1 MRRPRLALGG
11 ALLALTLFPAAA
23 HAQDGGSVQPKVVGG
38 TSTSI
43 SQYPW
48 QAAVVWSPSRAS
60 GNAYQRLLCGGSVLT
75 SRIIVTAAHCVYDT
89 DPNCTLLGV
98 CLSDPGGDGTP
109 KLDANDIDV
118 VLGRTTL
125 SSSEGVEL
133 PLQAV
138 SYRSNYNPNYQG
150 DGVPRYDVAYLV
162 LASATS
168 QPQIK
173 IAGADEGGLWD
184 AGSPVQ
190 VSGWGSTNKGGSQ
203 YPDTLQAA
211 SLNVIDDSTC
221 FNDYSIG
228 GGASDFDPATMLCAG
243 VPSGG
248 VDSCYGDSGGPLQA
262 LLAGGGA
269 RLVGIVGW
277 GNGCAQARYP
287 GVYTR
292 VAGSTMRSLIESD
305 VAGLESTYGLPGE
318 GVAGSGGQPLGTSL
332 TSAHPFAKCKKIRD
346 KRKRK
351 RCIKKVRRKLNAG

>member
-1 MRRPRLALGG
+1 MQRPGLALGG
-11 ALLALTLFPAAA
+11 ALLALTLVPAAA
-23 HAQDGGSVQPKVVGG
+23 HAEGGGSVQPKVVGG
-38 TSTSI
+38 ASTSI

-48 QAAVVWSPSRAS
+48 QAAVVYSPSRMS

-75 SRIIVTAAHCVYDT
+75 SRIVVTAAHCVYDT

-109 KLDANDIDV
+109 RLDANDIDV

-125 SSSEGVEL
+125 SSSEGAEV

-150 DGVPRYDVAYLV
+150 GGVPRYDVGYLV
-162 LASATS
+162 LSSATS

-173 IAGADEGGLWD
+173 IAAADEGALWD

-190 VSGWGSTNKGGSQ
+190 VSGWGSTNKSGSQ

-211 SLNVIDDSTC
+211 TVNVNDDSTC

-243 VPSGG
+243 PQSGG

-262 LLAGGGA
+262 PLAGGGY
-269 RLVGIVGW
+269 RLVGLVSW
-277 GNGCAQARYP
+277 GQGCAQPGFP

-292 VAGSTMRSLIESD
+292 VAGSIMRPLVESD
-305 VAGLESTYGLPGE
+305 VAGLESSLGLPGE
-318 GVAGSGGQPLGTSL
+318 GVTGTSGQSLGTTL

-346 KRKRK
+346 KRKRR
-351 RCIKKVRRKLNAG
+351 RCIRKVRQKLNAG